1 MFTTMAGCGVTPIA
15 ETSQNEEIVEMPKE
29 GREPRIISHTMNA
42 SEMLE
47 GNAKYF
53 FCITKHT
60 KYDDAGEVLE
70 TINFE
75 YINKGQVVKEST
87 ESAGVD
93 TLQVSEYMYD
103 LDGNWTEYV
112 EYLNEYKPEKYT
124 YIDRNAQ
131 GDIVYQY
138 DFSYQA
144 EVPVESEIFYEY
156 EYDNAERIIS
166 LKSST
171 KPTVTYYAYDENGN
185 KLEEY
190 TYNSDKEKVLIY
202 SYDNSYDQSDRLT
215 KVVIRYPDG
224 VVEQVLEYTYYKDE
238 PGQKKRKL
246 QHYKED
252 SYFYNV
258 TEYAIDGTVTASYS
272 YSVDDNDVLVKGS
285 KEGYELIY
293 DEEGKI
299 SSEIVY
305 VPNIYFEE
313 PDTIRT
319 IYEYVYEYDKDG
331 NLVKMTLLN
340 ADGEPTSYETWEY
353 DKVKLIVPPR
363 DDYEIGKKLKRHFQ

>member
-156 EYDNAERIIS
+156 EYDNAERIVS

-202 SYDNSYDQSDRLT
+202 SYDNSYDQADRLT

-246 QHYKED
+246 QQYKED

-331 NLVKMTLLN
+331 NHVKMTILT
-340 ADGEPTSYETWEY
+340 ADGEPTSYRYLRDRYET
-353 DKVKLIVPPR
+353 
-363 DDYEIGKKLKRHFQ
+363 